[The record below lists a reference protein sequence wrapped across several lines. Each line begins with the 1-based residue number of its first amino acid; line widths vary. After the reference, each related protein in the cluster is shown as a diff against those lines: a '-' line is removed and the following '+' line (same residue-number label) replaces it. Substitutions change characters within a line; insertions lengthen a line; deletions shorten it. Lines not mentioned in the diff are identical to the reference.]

1 MPSLGLSLLAVVAE
15 VVEVAV
21 VVVGTTSYPASQQNI
36 NDSVLC
42 LTSSRELDHLG
53 LFYPLTVHVSA

>member
-21 VVVGTTSYPASQQNI
+21 VVVGTTSYPDSQQNI

-42 LTSSRELDHLG
+42 LTSSRELDRLG